1 MKHLSITLPD
11 SLYITMLNLFKS
23 MPDVIVKEDKQ
34 VSKAVHDV
42 YDIPQAHKDL
52 VLQRKKSTKEHE
64 YTLADET
71 LQQIREEHR
80 L

>member
-11 SLYITMLNLFKS
+11 SLYVTMLNLFKS

-34 VSKAVHDV
+34 VSKAMHDV

-52 VLQRKKSTKEHE
+52 VLQRIATDTDDDILDWNEAKKK
-64 YTLADET
+64 LK
-71 LQQIREEHR
+71 RK
-80 L
+80 